1 MSSIKPLAYPLVV
14 ESSGRWLGNDGDW
27 SSFYVHVGTPPQ
39 VFQVLPSLSAQT
51 LYLPLD
57 KDCGRFNISDCGELR
72 GVEVWASK
80 LSDGFHPQ
88 NSTTWHELGVYGIG
102 VGEVFRLNGNGIF
115 GNDTAGLDTSGV
127 IDPVNLENHPIMA
140 YTTSDMWIGVLG
152 LSPHTMNI
160 SDTVRPRSFLNQ
172 LKEKGHI
179 PSLSFGYQAGAYHR
193 FTHVPG
199 SLVLGGYDR
208 SRISGPTLRLSAESD
223 IIVGLQG
230 ITSTLP
236 NGTTNSLLA
245 TGIIATIDTAV
256 SELWLPPSVCDAF
269 ALALG
274 LTYFEAADR
283 YVLTNAAHSALLA
296 APPSFNFTIGVS
308 TSGGDIIII
317 EIPYAAFDLKAKAYF
332 PLRRAANETQ
342 YALGRVFMQEI
353 YLSVD
358 SEREEFNISQAV
370 FKSPMPES
378 DLVTILPKIGTSDLK
393 PPHPYT
399 GEILPIGAIIGIV
412 VGIVILALFLMSLGW
427 WFWRRRSGAKGLV
440 TSFSPETLDS
450 EGKKDLE
457 LDSEVISEMH
467 APHGQSEMF
476 LGGIVRQVNTELVE
490 AGGGPLRFELSS
502 VVEVQHSA
510 GIGPGRMR

>member
-1 MSSIKPLAYPLVV
+1 MSNINPLTDPLVV

-27 SSFYVHVGTPPQ
+27 SSFYVHVGSPPQ

-51 LYLPLD
+51 FYLPLD

-72 GVEVWASK
+72 GVDVWASK

-102 VGEVFRLNGNGIF
+102 VGEVFGLNGN
-115 GNDTAGLDTSGV
+115 V
-127 IDPVNLENHPIMA
+127 DPVNLENHPIMA

-296 APPSFNFTIGVS
+296 APPFFNFTIGVS

-317 EIPYAAFDLKAKAYF
+317 EIPYAAFDLKAKGTDR
-332 PLRRAANETQ
+332 L
-342 YALGRVFMQEI
+342 
-353 YLSVD
+353 YL
-358 SEREEFNISQAV
+358 
-370 FKSPMPES
+370 
-378 DLVTILPKIGTSDLK
+378 
-393 PPHPYT
+393 
-399 GEILPIGAIIGIV
+399 
-412 VGIVILALFLMSLGW
+412 VI
-427 WFWRRRSGAKGLV
+427 
-440 TSFSPETLDS
+440 TLYRDTT
-450 EGKKDLE
+450 DML
-457 LDSEVISEMH
+457 
-467 APHGQSEMF
+467 
-476 LGGIVRQVNTELVE
+476 
-490 AGGGPLRFELSS
+490 
-502 VVEVQHSA
+502 
-510 GIGPGRMR
+510 